1 MKKKILLL
9 ALAIIAFV
17 IIDTL
22 IIDGYSNKNVDNA
35 QLVKVLTEQC
45 DCSNLENGIN
55 GTGLSFPDA
64 VYGDYH
70 NFRLSNCEFTDFE
83 KYVKDLNRKLETAIP
98 NFQEADLVK
107 LSFQIAPNEDRIV
120 SIRNSEVTFEK

>member
-17 IIDTL
+17 LIDTL

-35 QLVKVLTEQC
+35 QLAKVLTEQC
-45 DCSNLENGIN
+45 DCSNVENGIN

-70 NFRLSNCEFTDFE
+70 NFRLSNCEFTDLVEFGS
-83 KYVKDLNRKLETAIP
+83 LAIYNGFYKRLFALHLLYP
-98 NFQEADLVK
+98 
-107 LSFQIAPNEDRIV
+107 P
-120 SIRNSEVTFEK
+120 T